1 MQHGPPR
8 TPLRPVLIIHDVM
21 SQAMTLDLLCR
32 SLGVETI
39 CTTSAAES
47 GDILTRIRP
56 AAIIAGL
63 IMAGADELIMIATH
77 APAVPVMVVTGP
89 ETLRQ
94 TASEPGDTYGLDVVY
109 VSRQLDIKTLRAFVD
124 RAGLTSKPS
133 QWDLH

>member
-1 MQHGPPR
+1 
-8 TPLRPVLIIHDVM
+8 M

-39 CTTSAAES
+39 CTTSAAE
-47 GDILTRIRP
+47 GGNILTRILP
-56 AAIIAGL
+56 AAIITGL
-63 IMAGADELIMIATH
+63 IMAAAEELIMIATH
-77 APAVPVMVVTGP
+77 APAVPVMVITGP

-94 TASEPGDTYGLDVVY
+94 TASEPGETYGLDVVY